1 MRIMN
6 GCNRRYLKKCF
17 LAAVIL
23 LTAVQALGIT
33 PLDSAAAA
41 ARHGSRIHNPFCN
54 IPTYVSRV
62 IGSQGL
68 AQIDA
73 NGRGVIY
80 IGRDEALGDRAY
92 RDFLMAHE
100 CCHHTRGHLQR
111 LKKLNRENALLAM
124 SFVNRSVE
132 LDADCCAGVML
143 GRTRRQSA
151 VREATRRMRSFGA
164 MPTGANGYPSGDM
177 RAMLIEDCAAS
188 GPTDTSPPAPPDATS
203 SWAE

>member
-1 MRIMN
+1 M
-6 GCNRRYLKKCF
+6 
-17 LAAVIL
+17 
-23 LTAVQALGIT
+23 AVQALGASSLYGGAAT
-33 PLDSAAAA
+33 P
-41 ARHGSRIHNPFCN
+41 RHGSRIHNPFCPV
-54 IPTYVSRV
+54 PTYVSRN

-68 AQIDA
+68 ARIDA
-73 NGRGVIY
+73 NGVAAIY
-80 IGRDEALGDRAY
+80 IGREEAVGDRAY

-100 CCHHTRGHLQR
+100 CCHHTRGHLRR
-111 LKKLNRENALLAM
+111 LQELSRDNALLAM
-124 SFVNRSVE
+124 SFINRSVE

-151 VREATRRMRSFGA
+151 VREAARRMRSFGA

-188 GPTDTSPPAPPDATS
+188 GGTDASPPAPPDATS